1 MARRKASERIEV
13 IGRAYIAREMCIELQ
28 QEIENKLDFLKNVE
42 HLGIRSGVNFYETSI
57 KIRFLQGRL
66 QLQHD
71 MMEKSGAVI
80 VLALEKYAQ
89 YIDHDIENY
98 NRDLNNV
105 MKIFTLIA
113 VTFLP

>member
-1 MARRKASERIEV
+1 
-13 IGRAYIAREMCIELQ
+13 
-28 QEIENKLDFLKNVE
+28 
-42 HLGIRSGVNFYETSI
+42 
-57 KIRFLQGRL
+57 
-66 QLQHD
+66 

-80 VLALEKYAQ
+80 ILALEKYAQ

-113 VTFLP
+113 ITFLPQTVIGSLFGMNVKVPMGGDVLDNLYPFWSIVALTGFFSLIAIVYFRHLKYI